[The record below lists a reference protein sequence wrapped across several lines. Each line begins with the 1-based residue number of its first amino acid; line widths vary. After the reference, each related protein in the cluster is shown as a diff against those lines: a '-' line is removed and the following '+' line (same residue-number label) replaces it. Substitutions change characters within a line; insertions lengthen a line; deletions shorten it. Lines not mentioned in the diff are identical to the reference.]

1 MKDKWLY
8 QNPVAKQRIAA
19 GDKDKKYIKLC
30 QEQRLTFTEAQIS
43 GNDQYHLF
51 CVMLLLMIKYI

>member
-30 QEQRLTFTEAQIS
+30 QEQRLTFTEA
-43 GNDQYHLF
+43 
-51 CVMLLLMIKYI
+51 